1 MSDRASNPHSTGS
14 PRWGRATEFELELN
28 LTAPE
33 IRDAGPLFH
42 EWRVGPLSHLT
53 HLQISEPAPH
63 GFRVSARG
71 HHFGDLLSIDFRS
84 DALTGVSGRNL
95 DRDPIVADLV
105 VSGRLDFR
113 REGRRYPVLP
123 GQICIR
129 DTRFTWRFSCAPATR
144 VRVVSIPRHALTAR
158 IGSPK
163 RLDRAHIEDAGS
175 PEVGLFVHFLEA
187 LEKSRDDLDRSAW
200 ARSIA
205 LDSCATLL
213 AGILAT
219 PQETRSGTGANG
231 HREAT
236 LRAAMHAIETHLD
249 RPDLSPELI
258 ARALG
263 VSLRTLHRSFSGSSD
278 SVMSFARRLRLQG
291 AHDDLVRAGGT
302 AGVSEIAARW
312 NFSDASHFIRNFRE
326 FYGTTPAAYVL
337 ARGHRDRHRRH
348 G

>member
-1 MSDRASNPHSTGS
+1 MSDRASDLYPTGS
-14 PRWGRATEFELELN
+14 PRCGRAIEFEIESDI
-28 LTAPE
+28 TDPE
-33 IRDAGPLFH
+33 IRDSTRLFREWKIGPLQ
-42 EWRVGPLSHLT
+42 HLT
-53 HLQISEPAPH
+53 HLHIIEPAPH
-63 GFRVSARG
+63 GFRLSARG
-71 HHFGDLLSIDFRS
+71 HDFGGLISIDFHS
-84 DALTGVSGRNL
+84 DALTGVSGRHL
-95 DRDPIVADLV
+95 DQDPIVADLV
-105 VSGRLDFR
+105 VSGRLDFS
-113 REGRRYPVLP
+113 REGRKYPVLP

-129 DTRFTWRFSCAPATR
+129 DTRSPWRFSCAPATR

-158 IGSPK
+158 IGSLK
-163 RLDRAHIEDAGS
+163 KLDHAHIKDAGS
-175 PEVGLFVHFLEA
+175 PEVGLFVNFLEA
-187 LEKSRDDLDRSAW
+187 LEKSCDGLDRSAG

-219 PQETRSGTGANG
+219 SHEAESGSND
-231 HREAT
+231 HRETT

-249 RPDLSPELI
+249 RPDLSPALI

-263 VSLRTLHRSFSGSSD
+263 ISLRTLHRAFSGSSD

-291 AHDDLVRAGGT
+291 AHDDLMRAGGA

-312 NFSDASHFIRNFRE
+312 NFADASHFIRNFKE

-337 ARGHRDRHRRH
+337 ARGHRDRHRRR

>member
-1 MSDRASNPHSTGS
+1 MRDRASDPHSTGS
-14 PRWGRATEFELELN
+14 PRCGRATAFEIEMI

-33 IRDAGPLFH
+33 IRDSGRFFH
-42 EWRVGPLSHLT
+42 GWEVGPLSHLT
-53 HLQISEPAPH
+53 HLQIIEPAPH
-63 GFRVSARG
+63 GFRLSARG
-71 HHFGDLLSIDFRS
+71 HDFGGLLSIDFRS
-84 DALTGVSGRNL
+84 DALTGVSGRRL

-129 DTRFTWRFSCAPATR
+129 DTRSAWRFSCAPATR
-144 VRVVSIPRHALTAR
+144 VRVVSIPRYALTAR
-158 IGSPK
+158 IGSPR
-163 RLDRAHIEDAGS
+163 RLDHAHIEDAGS

-187 LEKSRDDLDRSAW
+187 LEKSRDDLDRSAG

-219 PQETRSGTGANG
+219 PQETRTGADADDD
-231 HREAT
+231 REAT
-236 LRAAMHAIETHLD
+236 LRAARHAIEKHLD
-249 RPDLSPELI
+249 RPDLSPALI

-263 VSLRTLHRSFSGSSD
+263 VSLRTLHRSFSGSND

-291 AHDDLVRAGGT
+291 AHDDLVRTGGA

-312 NFSDASHFIRNFRE
+312 NFSDASHFIRNFKE

-337 ARGHRDRHRRH
+337 AHRHRDRHRRH